1 MERDFSS
8 CNIRAKNSKRCG
20 TIIFN
25 PDYTKIVVILNRF
38 SYQMGEN
45 KWGLPKGGL
54 KKGEQYISCAERE
67 TLEETGLRVKI
78 NKRSIVLQIAKTS
91 YFPFVLD
98 ETCKDKFNPVDKHE
112 IYKVE
117 WAPITELQNFKK
129 QHTNSELKRLL
140 KKSILA
146 RAKRIASSNTATLL

>member
-8 CNIRAKNSKRCG
+8 CNIRPKNSKRCG

-38 SYQMGEN
+38 SYHMGEN
-45 KWGLPKGGL
+45 KWGLPKGRL
-54 KKGEQYISCAERE
+54 NKGEQYISCAERE
-67 TLEETGLRVKI
+67 TREETGLQVKI
-78 NKRSIVLQIAKTS
+78 NKRAIVLQIAKTS

-98 ETCKDKFNPVDKHE
+98 ETCKDKFNPVDTHE

-117 WAPITELQNFKK
+117 WMPITELQNFKK